1 MTTAESISNFIN
13 WAEQRIAKEYEENE
27 RLEEEHGKMEYPDA
41 VGRIYGLNDEDR
53 MDIIEEVDY
62 FKSQGY
68 KLSSACVE
76 CNIHTTTYLRW
87 KRELKDKYKIIM
99 PKYKK

>member
-1 MTTAESISNFIN
+1 MTNAESISNFIN

-27 RLEEEHGKMEYPDA
+27 RLEKEHGKMEYPDA
-41 VGRIYGLNDEDR
+41 VGRICGLNDEDR
-53 MDIIEEVDY
+53 MDIVGEVDY

-68 KLSSACVE
+68 KLSSACAE

-87 KRELKDKYKIIM
+87 RRNLKDKYKIIIS
-99 PKYKK
+99 K